1 MRSDRRQRGF
11 TSSWRSAEHG
21 FTLIE
26 VMVALAVFGLAAL
39 ALIRLESATIRGAA
53 ALDGTIL
60 AQMVA
65 QSVAVDAVTSAQPP
79 VLGPT
84 QGAMVEGGRNWTW
97 TRVVSPAGGVGILRV
112 DVSVADRRGQVL
124 GRLTMVRPAT
134 IQGVAS

>member
-97 TRVVSPAGGVGILRV
+97 TRSCRRRAGSASCASTCRWRIGG
-112 DVSVADRRGQVL
+112 
-124 GRLTMVRPAT
+124 GRCW
-134 IQGVAS
+134 GG

>member
-1 MRSDRRQRGF
+1 MAACAPMRCSLDRD
-11 TSSWRSAEHG
+11 AG

-53 ALDGTIL
+53 TLDATML

-65 QSVAVDAVTSAQPP
+65 QSVAVDAVTGAQPP

-84 QGAMVEGGRNWTW
+84 RGAMIDGGRNWTW
-97 TRVVSPAGGVGILRV
+97 TRTVSPLGGGGIVRV
-112 DVSVADRRGQVL
+112 DVSVADARGQVL
-124 GRLTMVRPAT
+124 GRLTMVRPAS
-134 IQGVAS
+134 VAVPG